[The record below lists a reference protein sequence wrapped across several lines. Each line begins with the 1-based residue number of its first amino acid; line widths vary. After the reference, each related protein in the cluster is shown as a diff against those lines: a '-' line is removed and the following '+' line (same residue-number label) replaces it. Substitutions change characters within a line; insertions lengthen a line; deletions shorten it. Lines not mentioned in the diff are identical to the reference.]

1 MSPAELRR
9 LLELAAKAA
18 GMPEK
23 WTGDGIYVREQFCE
37 VPWNPVEN
45 DGDAL
50 RLEVDMKFT
59 AAWEPMRGGW
69 SIGAIVNGEFKW
81 LVFHE
86 DRKQASVRAA
96 AAIGEA
102 MT

>member
-1 MSPAELRR
+1 MSAAELRR

-18 GMPEK
+18 GLSMNWNMGAPMVDES
-23 WTGDGIYVREQFCE
+23 GRY
-37 VPWNPVEN
+37 WNPITD

-50 RLEVDMKFT
+50 RLEVTLKAT

-81 LVFHE
+81 LTFHE
-86 DRKQASVRAA
+86 DRKLATTMAA
-96 AAIGEA
+96 AAIGEE
-102 MT
+102 MP